1 MPDSLVN
8 YEPKSPTHLKLKLVL
23 LAIYILLLAAVIGG
37 LFLTQS
43 WSRQTFGNQ
52 AAQQEW
58 ETWVEAVE
66 AQDTNDSSVRRR
78 PPKSPAPPALVLL
91 NDFFGQCLAISVLLT
106 TVLYASL
113 AYFLYGVIASPGA
126 DD

>member
-8 YEPKSPTHLKLKLVL
+8 YEPKSPAHLKLKLVL
-23 LAIYILLLAAVIGG
+23 VAIYILLLAAVIGG
-37 LFLTQS
+37 LFLTRS

-66 AQDTNDSSVRRR
+66 AQETSDSSVRRR
-78 PPKSPAPPALVLL
+78 PPKSPVPPALVLL
-91 NDFFGQCLAISVLLT
+91 NDFFAQCLGISLVLT

-113 AYFLYGVIASPGA
+113 AYFLYGVIANPGSNT
-126 DD
+126 